1 MPEILITKILPRT
14 LFMPIRAYCFGIPCM
29 YYPANTFAFSICSS
43 FSPLKLVYQLFVTN
57 LQPGEEDV
65 KIVMEMSEESV
76 RAQERDPYTA
86 FSNRVREINYGNS
99 YFFRVSYLP
108 FLDSFSLYCIT

>member
-1 MPEILITKILPRT
+1 
-14 LFMPIRAYCFGIPCM
+14 MPIEPYCLDFSCM
-29 YYPANTFAFSICSS
+29 YFKANTFAFSVSS
-43 FSPLKLVYQLFVTN
+43 ISPLKLVYQLFVTN

-99 YFFRVSYLP
+99 YFFRVGYLL
-108 FLDSFSLYCIT
+108 FLYSFFLYRIT

>member
-1 MPEILITKILPRT
+1 M
-14 LFMPIRAYCFGIPCM
+14 
-29 YYPANTFAFSICSS
+29 
-43 FSPLKLVYQLFVTN
+43 
-57 LQPGEEDV
+57 
-65 KIVMEMSEESV
+65 KIVMEMAEESV

-108 FLDSFSLYCIT
+108 CLDALCIYYCVTRNLHD

>member
-1 MPEILITKILPRT
+1 
-14 LFMPIRAYCFGIPCM
+14 MPIEPYCFDVPCII
-29 YYPANTFAFSICSS
+29 ANTFAFSVSS

-99 YFFRVSYLP
+99 YFFKVSYLL
-108 FLDSFSLYCIT
+108 FLYYFFLCCIT